1 MSLSPIGIWTAALD
15 LVSAHRAQEIVS
27 ELDEQGWGA
36 LWIPEILGRDAL
48 IFAGVLLAGSPT
60 ITVATGIANVWG
72 RDPMAM
78 RAGQLTLAETYPDRF
93 ILGLGV
99 SHEPLIKGVRNHD
112 YRRPLDHMREYLDAM
127 DAAPFMAPTPAT
139 PPPRVL
145 AALGPRMLDLAAER
159 ADGVHTYLVTPDHT
173 AIARAAVGSDA
184 IVAVEQKVVLATD
197 PTQAR
202 DLARTTLAM
211 YLELPNYANSLHRLG
226 FADTDLASGGSDRL
240 VDALVAWGDIEAVA
254 GRIQGHLDA
263 GATHVCIQVLGDAQ
277 AEPPTPQ
284 WAELAHRLTTK

>member
-1 MSLSPIGIWTAALD
+1 MG
-15 LVSAHRAQEIVS
+15 
-27 ELDEQGWGA
+27 G
-36 LWIPEILGRDAL
+36 GR
-48 IFAGVLLAGSPT
+48 F
-60 ITVATGIANVWG
+60 
-72 RDPMAM
+72 
-78 RAGQLTLAETYPDRF
+78 
-93 ILGLGV
+93 
-99 SHEPLIKGVRNHD
+99 
-112 YRRPLDHMREYLDAM
+112 RP
-127 DAAPFMAPTPAT
+127 PPPAT